1 MELAERKRL
10 VAQAVRT
17 LAGGGILTLMVGH
30 VSWRDAD
37 SGQIVV
43 LGHAHQEHK
52 TLDATTEDEIILMD
66 GEGVRTEGRYEPA
79 GEKYIHTEVYRARP
93 DVMAVVHGHPEFC
106 IACSLAS
113 RPFRPVYYR
122 AAQFFPEVPILDY
135 PGQIDTAE
143 KGRRA
148 AAALGAGKGLLLRG
162 HGIVTVG
169 ASLEEACVNAF
180 TLEANARITI
190 YASVLGPTV
199 PLREE
204 DLSAHKPTSA
214 WTYYVRTYDNQAR
227 AS

>member
-30 VSWRDAD
+30 VSWRDPE
-37 SGQIVV
+37 SGQIAV
-43 LGHAHQEHK
+43 LGHAHKEHK
-52 TLDATTEDEIILMD
+52 TLDAVTEDEIILMD
-66 GEGVRTEGRYEPA
+66 GDGVRTEGRYEPA

-93 DVMAVVHGHPEFC
+93 DVMAVVHGHPELC
-106 IACSLAS
+106 IACSLAN

-143 KGRRA
+143 KGRRV
-148 AAALGAGKGLLLRG
+148 AAALGPGKGLLLRG
-162 HGIVTVG
+162 HGIVAVG

-180 TLEANARITI
+180 TLEANARLMI
-190 YASVLGPTV
+190 YASALGPTV

-204 DLSAHKPTSA
+204 DLSAHRPTSA
-214 WTYYVRTYDNQAR
+214 WTYYVHTYDNR
-227 AS
+227 AKDA

>member
-1 MELAERKRL
+1 MELTERKRL

-17 LAGGGILTLMVGH
+17 LAGGDILTLMVGH
-30 VSWRDAD
+30 VSWRDAE

-43 LGHAHQEHK
+43 LGHAHREHK

-79 GEKYIHTEVYRARP
+79 GEKYIHTEIYRARP
-93 DVMAVVHGHPEFC
+93 DVQAVVHGHPEHC
-106 IACSLAS
+106 IACSLVN

-135 PGQIDTAE
+135 PGQIDTVE
-143 KGRRA
+143 KGRRVA
-148 AAALGAGKGLLLRG
+148 SALGGGKGLLLRG

-169 ASLEEACVNAF
+169 ASLDEACVNAF
-180 TLEANARITI
+180 TLEANARILL
-190 YASVLGPTV
+190 AAAALGPV
-199 PLREE
+199 ESLREE

-214 WTYYVRTYDNQAR
+214 WTYYVHRYDNRAR
-227 AS
+227 GL